1 MDFGRPKT
9 TPKKILH
16 TMTSETFG
24 TTSRKPA
31 SGASA
36 APLRLSRVRL
46 LFGRFVV
53 FEKKYLTSR
62 ITRAILKM
70 IVFRTS
76 KDLDR
81 PKSHSG
87 GILVPRGLYARF

>member
-1 MDFGRPKT
+1 MDLGRPKSDSE
-9 TPKKILH
+9 KNLH

-46 LFGRFVV
+46 LFGRFVIY
-53 FEKKYLTSR
+53 EKILTSR

-70 IVFRTS
+70 GIFRTV
-76 KDLDR
+76 KDSGR